1 MYNGANGDTFCEVL
15 VSRRRGKPETVKAAL
30 ANIVG
35 LLFSAVI
42 ILLVPMFFILLI
54 PVWALVIFVVRMQ
67 KLEYEYIFTSGEL
80 DIDVLIG
87 NYKRKTRMS
96 LSMEDITLV
105 APENSYE
112 LDGYRRNPNS
122 HRYDFSANNVMQT
135 NYVIIGNWNNQQ
147 IYVKFTPNEQIL
159 DAMFRTSPNK
169 VRRR

>member
-1 MYNGANGDTFCEVL
+1 
-15 VSRRRGKPETVKAAL
+15 
-30 ANIVG
+30 
-35 LLFSAVI
+35 
-42 ILLVPMFFILLI
+42 
-54 PVWALVIFVVRMQ
+54 MQ
-67 KLEYEYIFTSGEL
+67 KLEYEYIFTSGDL

-96 LSMEDITLV
+96 LSMENITLV

-112 LDGYRRNPNS
+112 LDGYRRNQNS

>member
-15 VSRRRGKPETVKAAL
+15 VSRRRGIPETVTAAL
-30 ANIVG
+30 AIIVG

-67 KLEYEYIFTSGEL
+67 KLEYEYIFTSGDL

-96 LSMEDITLV
+96 LSMENITLV
-105 APENSYE
+105 APENS
-112 LDGYRRNPNS
+112 
-122 HRYDFSANNVMQT
+122 
-135 NYVIIGNWNNQQ
+135 
-147 IYVKFTPNEQIL
+147 
-159 DAMFRTSPNK
+159 
-169 VRRR
+169 

>member
-15 VSRRRGKPETVKAAL
+15 VSRRRGTPETVKAAL
-30 ANIVG
+30 AIIVG
-35 LLFSAVI
+35 LVFSAVI

-67 KLEYEYIFTSGEL
+67 KLEYEYIFTSGDL

-96 LSMEDITLV
+96 LSMENITLV

-112 LDGYRRNPNS
+112 LDGTQIVTVMISVPIMSCRQIMSLSAIGIISRFTLNS
-122 HRYDFSANNVMQT
+122 HPMSRF
-135 NYVIIGNWNNQQ
+135 
-147 IYVKFTPNEQIL
+147 
-159 DAMFRTSPNK
+159 
-169 VRRR
+169 

>member
-1 MYNGANGDTFCEVL
+1 
-15 VSRRRGKPETVKAAL
+15 
-30 ANIVG
+30 
-35 LLFSAVI
+35 
-42 ILLVPMFFILLI
+42 
-54 PVWALVIFVVRMQ
+54 MQ
-67 KLEYEYIFTSGEL
+67 KLEYEYIFTSGDL

-96 LSMEDITLV
+96 LSMENITLV

-122 HRYDFSANNVMQT
+122 HPYDFSANNVMQT
-135 NYVIIGNWNNQQ
+135 NYIIIGNWNNQQ

>member
-15 VSRRRGKPETVKAAL
+15 VSRRRGTTETVKAAL
-30 ANIVG
+30 AIIVG

-67 KLEYEYIFTSGEL
+67 KLEYEYIFTSGDL

-87 NYKRKTRMS
+87 IINERPRMS
-96 LSMEDITLV
+96 LSMENITLV

-112 LDGYRRNPNS
+112 LDGYRGTQIVTVMISVPIMSCRQIISLSAIGIISRFTLNS
-122 HRYDFSANNVMQT
+122 HPMSRF
-135 NYVIIGNWNNQQ
+135 
-147 IYVKFTPNEQIL
+147 
-159 DAMFRTSPNK
+159 
-169 VRRR
+169 

>member
-15 VSRRRGKPETVKAAL
+15 VSRRRGTPETVKAAL
-30 ANIVG
+30 AIIVG
-35 LLFSAVI
+35 LLFSA
-42 ILLVPMFFILLI
+42 
-54 PVWALVIFVVRMQ
+54 VWALVIFVVRMQ
-67 KLEYEYIFTSGEL
+67 KLEYEYIFTSGDL

-96 LSMEDITLV
+96 LSMENITLV

-135 NYVIIGNWNNQQ
+135 NYIIIGNWNNQQ

>member
-15 VSRRRGKPETVKAAL
+15 VSRRRGTPETVKAAL
-30 ANIVG
+30 AIIVG

-54 PVWALVIFVVRMQ
+54 PVWALVIF
-67 KLEYEYIFTSGEL
+67 
-80 DIDVLIG
+80 DVLIG

-96 LSMEDITLV
+96 LSMENITLV

-135 NYVIIGNWNNQQ
+135 NYIIIGNWNNQQ

>member
-15 VSRRRGKPETVKAAL
+15 VSRRRGTPETVKAAL
-30 ANIVG
+30 AIIVG

-87 NYKRKTRMS
+87 N
-96 LSMEDITLV
+96 
-105 APENSYE
+105 
-112 LDGYRRNPNS
+112 
-122 HRYDFSANNVMQT
+122 
-135 NYVIIGNWNNQQ
+135 WNNQQ

>member
-15 VSRRRGKPETVKAAL
+15 VSRRRGTPETVKAAL
-30 ANIVG
+30 AIIVG
-35 LLFSAVI
+35 LVFSAVI

-67 KLEYEYIFTSGEL
+67 KLEYEYIFTSGDL

-96 LSMEDITLV
+96 LSMENITLV

-112 LDGYRRNPNS
+112 LDGYRRNP
-122 HRYDFSANNVMQT
+122 MQT
-135 NYVIIGNWNNQQ
+135 NYIIIGNWNNQQ

>member
-15 VSRRRGKPETVKAAL
+15 VSRRRGTPETVKAAL
-30 ANIVG
+30 AIIVG

-67 KLEYEYIFTSGEL
+67 KLEYEYIFTSGDL

-96 LSMEDITLV
+96 LSMENITL
-105 APENSYE
+105 
-112 LDGYRRNPNS
+112 
-122 HRYDFSANNVMQT
+122 
-135 NYVIIGNWNNQQ
+135 GNWNNQQ